1 MIRACL
7 SEIFIESGYAV
18 RIASDGFSAL
28 AEIREEIP
36 DLILSDLNMPGMSGF
51 ELLSVVRR
59 RFPSIRVIAMSSAFS
74 GVDLPPRRGRRRLL
88 S

>member
-1 MIRACL
+1 
-7 SEIFIESGYAV
+7 
-18 RIASDGFSAL
+18 
-28 AEIREEIP
+28 
-36 DLILSDLNMPGMSGF
+36 MPGMSGF